1 MKFQLERIL
10 LFSDAVFAIAIT
22 LMIIEIKPPHLE
34 SGISFG
40 EALNEFLKETP
51 ILMGTVLSYI
61 MIALNWYR
69 HHDLLKHLISCNKK
83 FVVLNFALL
92 LSISFIPFSTSLV
105 FENSPALLPLVIY
118 NLNYIVTAVLNN
130 LIYTYAL
137 HSKNGLV
144 HQTLEEEISD
154 MKKHTYFSIFVFATV
169 IVCAIFNPIIAPVF
183 YSLFGFYGFFNKKK
197 FDKVE
202 KS

>member
-34 SGISFG
+34 DGISFG

-83 FVVLNFALL
+83 FVVMNFILL
-92 LSISFIPFSTSLV
+92 LVISFIPFSTAFV
-105 FENSPALLPLVIY
+105 FENSPSLLPLLIY
-118 NLNYIVTAVLNN
+118 NLNYIVTAILNN
-130 LIYTYAL
+130 MIYSYAL
-137 HSKNGLV
+137 NAKNGLV
-144 HQTLEEEISD
+144 HQTLEEEISE
-154 MKKHTYFSIFVFATV
+154 MKKHTYYSIFIFSIV
-169 IVCAIFNPIIAPVF
+169 IIIAIFNPTIAPMA
-183 YSLFGFYGFFNKKK
+183 YALFGFYGLINKKK
-197 FDKVE
+197 IE
-202 KS
+202 KNK